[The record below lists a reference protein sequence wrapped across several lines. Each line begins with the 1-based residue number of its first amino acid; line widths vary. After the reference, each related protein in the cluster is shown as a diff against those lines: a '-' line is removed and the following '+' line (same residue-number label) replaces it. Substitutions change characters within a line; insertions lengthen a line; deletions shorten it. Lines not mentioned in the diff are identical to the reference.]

1 MITKGVTFWMGHGFT
16 MRLIILSI
24 DLKIVLSLMK
34 PSDAKRM
41 GDLTKTIWS
50 GDGNP
55 LNVIYQGA
63 YLCVC
68 VHIKVLHIS
77 ITSFVD

>member
-41 GDLTKTIWS
+41 GDLTKTI
-50 GDGNP
+50 
-55 LNVIYQGA
+55 
-63 YLCVC
+63 
-68 VHIKVLHIS
+68 
-77 ITSFVD
+77 